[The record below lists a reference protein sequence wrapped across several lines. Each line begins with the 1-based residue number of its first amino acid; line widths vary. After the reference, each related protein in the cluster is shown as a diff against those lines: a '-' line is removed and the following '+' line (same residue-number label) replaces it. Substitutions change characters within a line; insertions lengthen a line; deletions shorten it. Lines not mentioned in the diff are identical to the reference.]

1 MFKNGIGMM
10 FIIMISRL
18 LGFVRAFAIAYYFG
32 ATNITDAY
40 YSAFKISNF
49 LISKIDNIVYF
60 FIF

>member
-49 LISKIDNIVYF
+49 FTS
-60 FIF
+60 